1 VEEEQAMTLG
11 VTLGLANATNA
22 RDLGGLITADGRR
35 IRTGRLFRANALNRL
50 TEADIEAVAALG
62 LACVIDLRAEREVE
76 MVGPDRLPFPPPG
89 QLVALPLSDP
99 DNQVF
104 AAVTALAKGA
114 LTEASAPLDPDVLAS
129 EMLRAYRW
137 LATSEPAR
145 AAFRRAL
152 RLMADPRSLPLL
164 FHCTAGK
171 DRTGWLA
178 AVVLSALGVDRAVI
192 AADYLRTTELSQ
204 PGIAF
209 MIGRLERNG
218 VANGSAVL
226 PMLEAR
232 PEYLAEA
239 FAAVEQEYGHM
250 GAYLRDG
257 LGADDTVIAGLR
269 ANLLE

>member
-1 VEEEQAMTLG
+1 MTLG
-11 VTLGLANATNA
+11 ATLGLANATNA
-22 RDLGGLITADGRR
+22 RDLGGLLTGDGYRL
-35 IRTGRLFRANALNRL
+35 RTGRLFRANALNRL

-62 LACVIDLRAEREVE
+62 LACVIDLRGEREVE
-76 MVGPDRLPFPPPG
+76 MVGQDRLPFPPPRK
-89 QLVALPLSDP
+89 LVALPLSDP

-104 AAVTALAKGA
+104 AAVTALAKGM
-114 LTEASAPLDPDVLAS
+114 LTSASATLDPDVLVG

-137 LATSEPAR
+137 LAIAQPAR
-145 AAFRRAL
+145 AAFGRAL
-152 RLMADPRSLPLL
+152 RLMADPHSLPLL

-178 AVVLSALGVDRAVI
+178 AVVLSALGVEHEVI
-192 AADYLRTTELSQ
+192 AADYLRTTELNQ
-204 PGIAF
+204 TGIDF

-218 VANGSAVL
+218 VADGSAVR

-239 FAAVEQEYGHM
+239 YAAVESEFGGM
-250 GAYLRDG
+250 PTYLREG
-257 LGADDTVIAGLR
+257 LGADDDVIAGLR